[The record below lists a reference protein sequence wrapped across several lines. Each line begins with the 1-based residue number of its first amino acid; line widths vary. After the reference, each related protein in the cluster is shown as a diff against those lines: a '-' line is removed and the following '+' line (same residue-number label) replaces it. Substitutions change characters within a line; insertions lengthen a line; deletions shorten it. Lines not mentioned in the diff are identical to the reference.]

1 MSSDFPALRAR
12 LYELALSAKRAEADE
27 ILFAVLEEEGSEA
40 AMREL
45 LEPVLRMIGERWSS
59 DSISLAVAYVAG
71 KIAEDLIDR
80 VIAEAEAGGAADSAR
95 GAAGSALGG
104 GAGAGPGVAWGGPEP
119 GFPRIAVLG
128 NAEDDYHG
136 LGRRLV
142 SAFLRVAGWKVVDLG
157 YDVLPEA
164 FIDAALREGARV
176 VGVSAMMLTNAKN
189 ILRVRKEID
198 RRGLSSTLKLA
209 VGGAVFV
216 MRPELVA
223 EVGGDGSADTAMEA
237 PALFGQLAAATL
249 APAPEPSPSQSHPRS
264 RSPGPATA
272 PTNPAAPAPASV
284 PPAAGRTVP

>member
-1 MSSDFPALRAR
+1 M
-12 LYELALSAKRAEADE
+12 
-27 ILFAVLEEEGSEA
+27 
-40 AMREL
+40 
-45 LEPVLRMIGERWSS
+45 
-59 DSISLAVAYVAG
+59 AYVAG

-80 VIAEAEAGGAADSAR
+80 VIAEAEAGGAAVPAR
-95 GAAGSALGG
+95 GGAGSAPGG
-104 GAGAGPGVAWGGPEP
+104 GAGAGRGAAWGRPGT

-142 SAFLRVAGWKVVDLG
+142 SAFLRVGGWKVVDLG

-164 FIDAALREGARV
+164 FVDAALREGARV
-176 VGVSAMMLTNAKN
+176 VGVSAMTLTNAKN

-198 RRGLSSTLKLA
+198 RRGLSSSLKLA

-237 PALFGQLAAATL
+237 PALFGRLAAATL
-249 APAPEPSPSQSHPRS
+249 PPLQGSAGSVSAAAGSAPAQAKPV
-264 RSPGPATA
+264 A
-272 PTNPAAPAPASV
+272 PDAGSV
-284 PPAAGRTVP
+284 PPAAGRSFP

>member
-1 MSSDFPALRAR
+1 
-12 LYELALSAKRAEADE
+12 
-27 ILFAVLEEEGSEA
+27 
-40 AMREL
+40 
-45 LEPVLRMIGERWSS
+45 
-59 DSISLAVAYVAG
+59 VAYVAG

-80 VIAEAEAGGAADSAR
+80 VIAEAEAGGAAVPAR
-95 GAAGSALGG
+95 GGAGSAPGG
-104 GAGAGPGVAWGGPEP
+104 GAGAGRGAAWGRPGT

-142 SAFLRVAGWKVVDLG
+142 SAFLRVGGWKVVDLG

-164 FIDAALREGARV
+164 FVDAALREGARV

-198 RRGLSSTLKLA
+198 RRGLSSSLKLA

-237 PALFGQLAAATL
+237 PALFERLAAATL
-249 APAPEPSPSQSHPRS
+249 AQVPSQSQSQSQP
-264 RSPGPATA
+264 PGPATA

>member
-80 VIAEAEAGGAADSAR
+80 VIAEAEAGGAAVPAR
-95 GAAGSALGG
+95 GGAGSAPGG
-104 GAGAGPGVAWGGPEP
+104 GAGAGRGAAWGRPGT

-142 SAFLRVAGWKVVDLG
+142 SAFLRVGGWKVVDLG

-164 FIDAALREGARV
+164 FVDAALREGARV

-198 RRGLSSTLKLA
+198 RRGLSSSLKLA